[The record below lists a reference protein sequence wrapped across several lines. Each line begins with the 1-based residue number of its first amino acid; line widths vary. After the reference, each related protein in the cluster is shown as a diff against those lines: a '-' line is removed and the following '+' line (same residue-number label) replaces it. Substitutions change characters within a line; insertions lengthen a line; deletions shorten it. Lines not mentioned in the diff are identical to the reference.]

1 MVCILSK
8 WKKLKEKFVSQSS
21 PEVTNWLG
29 GQYSDHICFYTYFF
43 WIFEIH
49 FQRYADDTQVY
60 IYLKPNVN
68 LLSLPAAFKPECP
81 TSGNI
86 NKVLL
91 NRWKS
96 TCSKIHLFSISSH
109 DSPLFISH
117 KLKDLASKLD
127 RIFSFDCVTPHL
139 YPIFL
144 YLSSKPWLPCT
155 CQTFP
160 ILVPVPLSLSCV
172 ILSVAAPALQTL
184 KLVLDFSCR

>member
-1 MVCILSK
+1 M
-8 WKKLKEKFVSQSS
+8 KKAKGKICQSEFARS
-21 PEVTNWLG
+21 NQLIRGSVFWPHLFL
-29 GQYSDHICFYTYFF
+29 HIFY

-91 NRWKS
+91 NRWNS